1 MKKLITRGHVKAA
14 ILAVL
19 KFEGVL
25 LALWFICA
33 LAALNIVACAVAL
46 LLENLCI
53 GAYWTVKEWGE

>member
-25 LALWFICA
+25 LLVWFIAA
-33 LAALNIVACAVAL
+33 LAALNIVACAVAVL
-46 LLENLCI
+46 FENLCI
-53 GAYWTVKEWGE
+53 GAYWAVKEWKA